1 MIQLVANRL
10 EEVDGQDEE
19 AQSHLT
25 APNDDEQVDSDEE
38 VEVEVEAPA
47 SLNASPDQEEVKS
60 EDNTEVEHVTEELPR
75 DHESASTGW
84 KVN

>member
-1 MIQLVANRL
+1 VIQLVANRL

-38 VEVEVEAPA
+38 GEAPA
-47 SLNASPDQEEVKS
+47 SLNASPEQEEVKS